1 MTLTLGLDI
10 LLALLGVSMVLC
22 FVRLYLGPNPPNR
35 AVAFDT
41 IAVQAVAMVALFAM
55 RTDQPIL
62 MDVALVTAVLGFLG
76 TVMLSRYLER
86 SELRDWESDED

>member
-10 LLALLGVSMVLC
+10 LLALLGVSIVLC
-22 FVRLYLGPNPPNR
+22 CVRLYLGPNPPNR
-35 AVAFDT
+35 AVAFNT

-86 SELRDWESDED
+86 S

>member
-1 MTLTLGLDI
+1 MTMTLGLDI
-10 LLALLGVSMVLC
+10 LLGLLGISMVLC
-22 FVRLYLGPNPPNR
+22 FIRLFLGPNPPNR

-62 MDVALVTAVLGFLG
+62 MDVALITAVLGFLG

>member
-10 LLALLGVSMVLC
+10 LLALLGISMVLC

>member
-1 MTLTLGLDI
+1 
-10 LLALLGVSMVLC
+10 MVLC

>member
-10 LLALLGVSMVLC
+10 LLALLGISMVLC

-62 MDVALVTAVLGFLG
+62 MDVALVTAVLAVAL
-76 TVMLSRYLER
+76 
-86 SELRDWESDED
+86 